1 MLPPPMLSAARRY
14 AAAAKKERADPYS
27 ANVPVIR
34 EIQESGV
41 EALPPAE
48 RMQSRAV
55 GPARSM
61 TAQQSSGAAMRE
73 SRSPA

>member
-1 MLPPPMLSAARRY
+1 MLSAARRY

-41 EALPPAE
+41 KALPPAQG
-48 RMQSRAV
+48 M
-55 GPARSM
+55 
-61 TAQQSSGAAMRE
+61 
-73 SRSPA
+73 